1 MGFWKYVY
9 NLSFT
14 QIMANMDTHTYVVA
28 TTGRYAWHIAKP
40 VMSADVVAGI
50 CKINILGV
58 LGNLKTI
65 R

>member
-1 MGFWKYVY
+1 
-9 NLSFT
+9 
-14 QIMANMDTHTYVVA
+14 MANMDTHTYVVA